1 MQHANGKNGTI
12 NGYKN
17 ESLNIAVVGG
27 GLVSKNVII
36 IMGSFRL
43 FTKDKRFFLNAA
55 LCNQI
60 TKDLLCHKIILLNYL
75 ETVLNLKIN
84 QPFNLFE

>member
-27 GLVSKNVII
+27 GLVSK
-36 IMGSFRL
+36 SYE
-43 FTKDKRFFLNAA
+43 
-55 LCNQI
+55 
-60 TKDLLCHKIILLNYL
+60 ILGMSYSHI
-75 ETVLNLKIN
+75 K
-84 QPFNLFE
+84 FY